1 MTAAEKGPQRTCIAC
16 RQAEDKKKLVRYVV
30 APDGTVLVDYRQRLP
45 GRGAYTCVSKEC
57 LVSAVKRHSF
67 QRCFKGQCNAVDAEE
82 LLLQLTRA
90 VEQKIASL
98 IGMARK
104 SRQFIAGSNAVYE
117 ALKKGSSLAL
127 IIVANDISATIKNKI
142 ESLALKKNIYT
153 AHLFAKDSI
162 GQMLGKEERSVMAV
176 QTGLLA
182 DSLLNELHMY
192 RQLVRE
198 N

>member
-57 LVSAVKRHSF
+57 LVLAVKRHSF
-67 QRCFKGQCNAVDAEE
+67 QRCFKGQCNAVDADE

-127 IIVANDISATIKNKI
+127 IIVANDISVTIKNKI